1 MSFSIYHCSY
11 SGLNFSMIGQ
21 KKTISVSELKRL
33 LYELYDKKS
42 YVCVRIRLIGEMWQ
56 QAFLRIFNIS
66 DEEVVFSNESNGKM
80 LKVKDLSTIM
90 QFELD
95 YNFQQFLAH
104 FHYDV
109 STGEA

>member
-1 MSFSIYHCSY
+1 M
-11 SGLNFSMIGQ
+11 Q
-21 KKTISVSELKRL
+21 WV
-33 LYELYDKKS
+33 
-42 YVCVRIRLIGEMWQ
+42 
-56 QAFLRIFNIS
+56 FLRIFNIS

-95 YNFQQFLAH
+95 HNFQQFLAH

-109 STGEA
+109 ITGEG